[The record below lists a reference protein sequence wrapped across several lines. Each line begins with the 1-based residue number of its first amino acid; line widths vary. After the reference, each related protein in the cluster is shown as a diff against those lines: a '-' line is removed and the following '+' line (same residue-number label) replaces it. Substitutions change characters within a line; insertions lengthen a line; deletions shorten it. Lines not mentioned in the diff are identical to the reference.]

1 MDVSEKLRQ
10 QLLAEEFKLRA
21 KQPTAWTKIKY
32 RKNVKLPKD
41 LMRKLKRKMK
51 GRPIK
56 QSRIRLYRKKF
67 PKAKKKKKKR

>member
-10 QLLAEEFKLRA
+10 KLLEEEFRLRK

-51 GRPIK
+51 GKPIK
-56 QSRIRLYRKKF
+56 QSRIRLFRRKF
-67 PKAKKKKKKR
+67 KKKKRS